1 MCRNAHISITHKF
14 TEKFM
19 LYFYVYTGTNY
30 EADMKL
36 NVFRWL
42 NRRTSCYSIVSA
54 VTYIMVKNDRFGLHF
69 CFPPGDAPVTIALNV
84 T

>member
-1 MCRNAHISITHKF
+1 
-14 TEKFM
+14 M

-42 NRRTSCYSIVSA
+42 NILLQYS
-54 VTYIMVKNDRFGLHF
+54 MVKMIVLVYIFVS
-69 CFPPGDAPVTIALNV
+69 PGDALPATIALNV